1 MIKASS
7 CVCQT
12 ENVGYKSWVTYPR
25 SHILYI
31 EEPRFKPGATGRMLL
46 AHGINLLSELHRWQI
61 AWLGLEEPG
70 LCPGTLSVSE
80 ACIPDKA
87 KSPLVRMRG
96 SGRDPSLG
104 GGEDRIRAPAEGG
117 A

>member
-70 LCPGTLSVSE
+70 LCPGTL
-80 ACIPDKA
+80 C
-87 KSPLVRMRG
+87 LG
-96 SGRDPSLG
+96 SLHPRQSQISI
-104 GGEDRIRAPAEGG
+104 GEDERQWEGF
-117 A
+117 